1 MMYRTMVLV
10 GCAALGATNFVFAQ
24 STPPAN
30 STMSPSN
37 AASPQT
43 PSNGTINNSS
53 SNSTPSGTSDKV
65 GQDPKMKTCMTSE
78 KAKNSGLS
86 DDQVKQ
92 KCMMQIASH
101 QGQGK

>member
-1 MMYRTMVLV
+1 MMTRTTALVALVVLGV
-10 GCAALGATNFVFAQ
+10 TTLAAAQ

-30 STMSPSN
+30 SM
-37 AASPQT
+37 T
-43 PSNGTINNSS
+43 PSNSS
-53 SNSTPSGTSDKV
+53 SPQAPSGGMNNDSFTTATPSGTGDKV
-65 GQDPKMKTCMTSE
+65 GQDPKMKACMTSE

-101 QGQGK
+101 QGQNK

>member
-1 MMYRTMVLV
+1 MMYRTIVLV
-10 GCAALGATNFVFAQ
+10 ACAALGTTTLVFAQ

-37 AASPQT
+37 PASTQT
-43 PSNGTINNSS
+43 PSDSTSSNSS
-53 SNSTPSGTSDKV
+53 STSTPSADKV

-78 KAKNSGLS
+78 QAKNTGLS
-86 DDQVKQ
+86 DEQVKQ